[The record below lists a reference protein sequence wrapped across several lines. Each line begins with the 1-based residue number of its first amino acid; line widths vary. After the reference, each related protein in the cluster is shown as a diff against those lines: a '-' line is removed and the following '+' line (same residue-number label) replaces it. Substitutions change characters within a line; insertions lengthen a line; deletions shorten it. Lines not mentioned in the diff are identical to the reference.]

1 MVDVGF
7 NTPSL
12 FRLPTTTPYT
22 STVIQD
28 IFLFTNINSYVKI
41 FIMKAEKHFAIPE
54 RVEDC
59 ERIDSDVSYR
69 LISKPNDDPDNP
81 LFKDYDNT
89 RVKWVQDIYKWLP
102 PFHTD
107 IDGLDVDESTRIVG
121 VTRELGNGEEA
132 FLGGIRLT
140 PLEDL
145 DDSLSWNMVE
155 MIFEERTGE
164 VREALLSINGFES
177 ALRRGKVYDITR
189 AFPNLEYSEEAEE
202 TLLRL
207 FGASKGY
214 CDLAQGE
221 HEPPG
226 DYYWIFTLN
235 NTLKLFLAKHDI
247 PFIEVAEDDTDPNE
261 WTRAKIMVV
270 DMLNS
275 YHHVSEVT
283 PGNPSHQVIVDAANQ
298 AKEQLATTI

>member
-1 MVDVGF
+1 
-7 NTPSL
+7 
-12 FRLPTTTPYT
+12 
-22 STVIQD
+22 
-28 IFLFTNINSYVKI
+28 
-41 FIMKAEKHFAIPE
+41 MKAERHSPTPVRA
-54 RVEDC
+54 EDC

-69 LISKPNDDPDNP
+69 LISKPNDDPGNP
-81 LFKDYDNT
+81 LFQEYDNT

-121 VTRELGNGEEA
+121 VTRGLDDGEEA
-132 FLGGIRLT
+132 FLGAMRLT

-145 DDSLSWNMVE
+145 SDSLSWSMVE
-155 MIFEERTGE
+155 MIFEERADE
-164 VREALLSINGFES
+164 VREALLSIDGFEN
-177 ALRRGKVYDITR
+177 ALRQGKVYDITR

-221 HEPPG
+221 HALPS

-235 NTLKLFLAKHDI
+235 NTLKMFLAKHDI
-247 PFIEVAEDDTDPNE
+247 PFMEVAEDDADPNE

-270 DMLNS
+270 DMFNS
-275 YHHVSEVT
+275 YQHVSEST
-283 PGNPSHQVIVDAANQ
+283 PENPSHRIIVDAANQ
-298 AKEQLATTI
+298 AREQLETAP